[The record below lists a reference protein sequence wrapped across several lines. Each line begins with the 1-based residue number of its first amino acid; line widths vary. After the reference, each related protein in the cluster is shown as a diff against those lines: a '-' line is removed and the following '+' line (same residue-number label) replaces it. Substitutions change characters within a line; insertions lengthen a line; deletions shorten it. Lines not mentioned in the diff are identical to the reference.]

1 MFFDFFLTFFLGG
14 AKYNMS
20 GQLRF
25 YFGGYFWVRSL
36 GMLEC
41 FYVYFLGMIRGS
53 RVETHHVSLRQLPE
67 LVAKELIFLSLL
79 LYTFGFIIDMDIFW
93 MEHIYISISIHPS
106 IYLSI
111 HLFIYPSI
119 YPSIHLFIYPSIYPS
134 IYLSIYLSVHLSIY
148 LAITCMYMV
157 CLFVHLSIYSSR
169 GSQARVCSSQKG
181 VSFRPGNLSLQD
193 EKPDLQCRHMEF

>member
-41 FYVYFLGMIRGS
+41 FYVYFLGMFRGS

-111 HLFIYPSI
+111 YLS
-119 YPSIHLFIYPSIYPS
+119 IYPSIYPS

-148 LAITCMYMV
+148 LATTCMYMV
-157 CLFVHLSIYSSR
+157 CFFVDLSIYSSR